1 MSGAHIQG
9 QVTTGMDQSVE
20 SCARITC
27 TLQKQLELMNEYKET
42 MVGQTQEQF
51 ESTGELVKNLNCD
64 LEGKNTDE
72 IAKVRGKVAMEQDAA
87 VTPTIM
93 NPSMAQGKQVDQ
105 ARSIAEKLDFASSSS
120 LRGSSG
126 CLLWFANIVTSVN
139 ADDLAIG
146 QKNKKEMQM
155 PSQHGK
161 CLTPKKAYVDKWGT
175 INKGKRSRRALLC
188 IGMEKNVHSKHSRR
202 HSTGNFFL
210 ESNGYEDV
218 LSRYLSGPFPSCHD
232 HCKPHLD
239 QSNEPKSTPPTHR
252 SKKAHIDS
260 VKGNKKN
267 FTPIPR
273 SPTKHAKVTN
283 TSVVKHQSSVKT
295 AGDGMNSKKV
305 QTSKSRKN
313 TTNPEVDQNSIN
325 SNLEKP
331 VVEVVQEKA
340 DQTQSVNEEKALE
353 NSQNGPQMSSTS
365 KKVEILPSDSQN
377 SSSIAASGVKK
388 IEKLTRVGKLVKE
401 NETSSS
407 QKLKFR
413 HGKTTNGQS
422 ESGGPR
428 QLKFGHG
435 KCVNKQSEN
444 GPGKVKFNQ
453 GKVLDKN
460 HNGVEDSA
468 SLRRMS
474 SDGIL
479 PSQES
484 SSVDVVLKQ
493 CDQEVNKSQMRTNN
507 VIEEAASKLIRAR
520 KSKVQALVGAFEM
533 ISTNDF

>member
-1 MSGAHIQG
+1 M
-9 QVTTGMDQSVE
+9 
-20 SCARITC
+20 
-27 TLQKQLELMNEYKET
+27 
-42 MVGQTQEQF
+42 
-51 ESTGELVKNLNCD
+51 
-64 LEGKNTDE
+64 
-72 IAKVRGKVAMEQDAA
+72 
-87 VTPTIM
+87 
-93 NPSMAQGKQVDQ
+93 
-105 ARSIAEKLDFASSSS
+105 
-120 LRGSSG
+120 
-126 CLLWFANIVTSVN
+126 
-139 ADDLAIG
+139 
-146 QKNKKEMQM
+146 
-155 PSQHGK
+155 
-161 CLTPKKAYVDKWGT
+161 
-175 INKGKRSRRALLC
+175 
-188 IGMEKNVHSKHSRR
+188 HSKHSRR

-239 QSNEPKSTPPTHR
+239 QSNEPKSTPPAHR

-283 TSVVKHQSSVKT
+283 TSVVKHQVRSQPIESKRQSFKSKSTIKSKSEETDPFYIPPNKITRRFSDIVTYTSGLEDILDSHDDNGLNTSSKKNDKKTKLKNDVKSVKSSVKT
-295 AGDGMNSKKV
+295 AGNGMNSKKV
-305 QTSKSRKN
+305 QTSKSRNGSTK
-313 TTNPEVDQNSIN
+313 PEVDQNSIN
-325 SNLEKP
+325 SNPEKP
-331 VVEVVQEKA
+331 VVEVVHEKT
-340 DQTQSVNEEKALE
+340 DQTQSVKEEKTLE
-353 NSQNGPQMSSTS
+353 NGQNGPQMSSAS

-377 SSSIAASGVKK
+377 SCSLAASGVKK
-388 IEKLTRVGKLVKE
+388 TEKLTRVGKLVKE
-401 NETSSS
+401 NETSTS

-413 HGKTTNGQS
+413 HGKTTNAQP

-435 KCVNKQSEN
+435 KIVNKQSEN
-444 GPGKVKFNQ
+444 GPGKVKFSQ

-460 HNGVEDSA
+460 QNGVEDSV

-493 CDQEVNKSQMRTNN
+493 CEQEVNKSQMRTNN

-533 ISTNDF
+533 ISTNEF